1 MEKVKYYNV
10 NLSGGVVEKL
20 PFLIPPSIGHTISL
34 NGSLYEITV
43 VSHVIEKRPL
53 TEEEEAEQDKRNKE
67 LTDKLITTETKKFIE
82 KMSLEIYTKVLKKL

>member
-20 PFLIPPSIGHTISL
+20 PFLIAPQIGHTISL

-43 VSHVIEKRPL
+43 VSHVTEKRPL